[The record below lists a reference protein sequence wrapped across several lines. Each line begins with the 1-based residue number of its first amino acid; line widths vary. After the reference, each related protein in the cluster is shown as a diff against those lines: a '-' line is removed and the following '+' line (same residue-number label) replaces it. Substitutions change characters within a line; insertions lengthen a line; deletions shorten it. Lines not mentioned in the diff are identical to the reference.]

1 MLGAGLYD
9 WLKFFHILMA
19 IVWVGG
25 ALGIQLVAV
34 RLIRTSDPYALR
46 AFSGAVE
53 WIGNRVFLPASV
65 ILLGLGI
72 WMVVLEPAWT
82 FAQFWVLAAFA
93 MFGYSILSGALYLGP
108 QSGKLKKMYD
118 TEGPDAPGAP
128 ELIRKLFLFSRIEL
142 GLLVLIVADMV
153 LKPGALTATCDGRR
167 APRASRTRP

>member
-1 MLGAGLYD
+1 MFPPDEARAEVALYALLTAGTSAAPDATCGSSVCSPAEREGTEGMLAATLYD

-19 IVWVGG
+19 IVWAGG
-25 ALGIQLVAV
+25 ALGIQLMAV

-93 MFGYSILSGALYLGP
+93 MFGYSILSGARF
-108 QSGKLKKMYD
+108 
-118 TEGPDAPGAP
+118 TW
-128 ELIRKLFLFSRIEL
+128 
-142 GLLVLIVADMV
+142 
-153 LKPGALTATCDGRR
+153 GRR
-167 APRASRTRP
+167 AGSSRRCTTPKDRTRPVLPR